1 MSPHCG
7 FFYLSLIR
15 FDGIIF
21 KMNVVTIPDPI
32 LRKKVSQVTTQEL
45 QNGSLTETLLDMRK
59 TMHEN
64 GGVGIA
70 ANQVNL
76 DKAIFVI
83 DEKLATEEGCPD
95 VFINPEITDYS
106 NDTDEME
113 EGCLSIPGERF
124 QIKRS
129 KKIKIK
135 ALDAQGNKFKLTAKG
150 YLARVLQ
157 HETDHLNGILITDR
171 ARS

>member
-1 MSPHCG
+1 
-7 FFYLSLIR
+7 
-15 FDGIIF
+15 
-21 KMNVVTIPDPI
+21 MNIVTIPNPI
-32 LRKKVSQVTTQEL
+32 LRKKVSQVTIEEI
-45 QNGSLTETLLDMRK
+45 QNSSLSETLLDMRK
-59 TMHEN
+59 TMHDN

-76 DKAIFVI
+76 NKAIFVI
-83 DEKLATEEGCPD
+83 DEKLAAEYECPD
-95 VFINPEITDYS
+95 VFINPEITEYS
-106 NDTDEME
+106 KDADEME
-113 EGCLSIPGERF
+113 EGCLSIPGETF
-124 QIKRS
+124 YITRS

-135 ALDAQGNKFKLTAKG
+135 AIDGQGNKFKLTAKG